1 MQREEQARLSA
12 IHRVN
17 KAIEWV
23 TKEKS
28 KEADNAI
35 ADKAQPQQSTSE
47 PVSSISKMQ
56 NAKAEMYLDSKTS
69 SEYGETSIKE
79 LIDNRIRDGWTLVS
93 GWKEDKAAGKK
104 LDDEL
109 AYLRRNAPI
118 GNKNHPETQRLK
130 ELTDLTKGD
139 TYRDGNFFIKEE
151 TNRLESPSGKLM
163 ALNKTAYEYA
173 KTKAVQSA
181 KPTPVT
187 QPESEPT
194 PTASTSSSDLSDEE
208 YIALQK
214 AYNDFKAKTD
224 KINATYSRDVAL
236 EIATGLVAEMPD
248 KEDKIRQA
256 LIDAIRENQ
265 WNRFEINFPKQP
277 IKVETDV
284 ELNRALK
291 RLQKAL
297 EGTDYTVN
305 GAFNGKSAKLLFS
318 YKSGANGSRES
329 VIIDRINGKFTSY
342 HVDFDNM
349 SREFLKP
356 LMDATV
362 KWLNGEEIPKMKL
375 GDDSQWDYT
384 TLLSTPRHIDN
395 AFNEAK
401 ANAPTVSKSD
411 KLAQSYDEAKAK
423 QQPAKEEAPKQE
435 ANVEKTKGFTENQKP
450 TKPFSAP
457 SENLPETTIMRFLND
472 GELENAYFFAENQ
485 KKPIRFTLS
494 NKKEPIAYFLTE
506 PVDLGNNITGFVGIS
521 TLDADPTVPMSKSRR
536 WLVIEEKSR
545 TSLGFEEISKQAA
558 IKSAKARLSALKKED
573 LDRLSSTLKPINKTD
588 QEMSVEWLAKNNIK
602 TDDEKTEQQSTSEPI
617 AELTTAKEEAPKQ
630 EANSKTPTLDK
641 HNALMDSVHDNQTN
655 EDKPQP
661 KDSNEVIGY
670 SDKHPSWATKHEKD
684 VGGHIVYSNNDYA
697 LLEGFSVANGMP
709 VYTFVSR
716 KQDSRSVYDVE
727 SYTGKDLPSTDKDFL
742 VSMKKQHMEES
753 NKKHQLKPNLNF
765 KDGQNVAH
773 SDGVP
778 VELADIATQWL
789 KMLGIESKV
798 FITTIEDT
806 KGRKNADKYGFHG
819 AYAAIRSAG
828 VDPNEG
834 GSTRRLSNGTHYIAI
849 KLHPR
854 MSSNLETLAHEIGH
868 ILEKETWKSADVST
882 KNAIISDFN
891 KWVLTASS
899 KNAKQWVRELRS
911 HTTGKLTDIPNNA
924 NAAQLS
930 SYWRSFSEY
939 FADQVA
945 KWATS
950 SEQPRS
956 VVDVFFSKLGGALKK
971 FFASATGKDYLPA
984 NSMKKYL
991 DELAKTNNPLQG
1003 SYKQQA
1009 EEKAEP
1015 KQPTK
1020 KESLLIKIDD
1030 ELDSALDGL
1039 AAIFKEQG
1047 KRLSSGVDPVIMGKV
1062 LAIGMK
1068 ASTLY
1073 LAKGAVKFAVWA
1085 ENMINGLS
1093 SKGVSA
1099 DVVKPYLKQLYLASK
1114 VDISPE
1120 IRKQMDKE
1128 DDVYD
1133 FDFATL
1139 NVDQEEKTDST
1150 GKTPTKETLTDLFY
1164 KHLKQGTLPENNVN
1178 LRKMVAEF
1186 DGKEVDNY
1194 RLKEAQ
1200 EMLEAAIARHS
1211 RDVVASNH
1219 NGDASTFSRG
1229 IVTTQTRAILVKHF
1243 GEKLIKALE
1252 AMGLI
1257 TIMDSPPSWAEP
1269 DADGAYH
1276 NGKSYLFASNL
1287 TPETVVATFVH
1298 ELGGHKGF
1306 QELMT
1311 PTAYASLM
1319 RQFNRLV
1326 KQGNAIALAAKAR
1339 AEAVEVVTPT
1349 ADTKEAIAL
1358 AEKQTLQ
1365 RQQDELL
1372 PYLLTLQATLNATR
1386 SQQSAVTKVIEQVY
1400 RAVKAWLYRTLSAK
1414 GYDGLAS
1421 KLLQPKDITLL
1432 AERMIREMG
1441 GDLSGKTP
1449 NELQE
1454 RRAMIQGLSFMGAAS
1469 ALGGGITLVDMSM
1482 KARDAKKIIDDIL
1495 TKGKEGIT
1503 PSKEFL
1509 AVIEKMAN
1517 AKESVAARKRAASIV
1532 EGFITKL
1539 RGELLENSQL
1549 SGKIAINAKNIK
1561 TGEAIFID
1569 AKDAHHES
1577 KRMFDAMTEQRKK
1590 IESQIVL
1597 AASMVESIT
1606 GYKLNDLVIIPKPD
1620 STIELLVGKQLTDD
1634 WREFGFVGASTEWQE
1649 GIKINVNA
1657 QTLIDLASGS
1667 SVIRAGA
1674 FSLIAHEMTHAIQ
1687 HQLLPLNTRDSKVL
1701 GVDTFIPDGISAMHK
1716 AWLSENPDKY
1726 SSQEDSANYKA
1737 EKEGF
1742 DVGYTAAKAM
1752 LKKEGLP
1759 LRIISERDLEN
1770 ALLTA
1775 AQDTTSTVEALD
1787 KFNKAN
1793 YSDDI
1798 RFSQLN
1804 TPQTQINAVRKKY
1817 EGTSQWMKAPNGQPT
1832 KLNEVQ
1838 WLQVRT
1844 PNFKA
1849 WFGDWE
1855 NDPKNASKVVD
1866 SNGEPMVVYHG
1877 TEYGGFTE
1885 FGSSGYG
1892 AASREKGFWFSN
1904 KIRALEYS
1912 GKNQEIEIVPV
1923 LKSWSDAAYFA
1934 KKLDVEFK
1942 KAPEDEYDDGI
1953 YFIDDDIASTLNQ
1966 ARNILQ
1972 KAIEDKQP
1980 AGIYPVFLSLKTP
1993 KTINAKGKLATNIN
2007 TLVMSDVPKKYDGM
2021 MIVDVDDAGRFG
2033 DYGYITDNYVAKTS
2047 TQIKSATENNGEFN
2061 PTNPDIRF
2069 SRKAKNPIAEGIKS
2083 AANDAKNSLPKPIS
2097 GKIDHFLAGRRLPSS
2112 DLANIVSKTE
2122 LSLYHRT
2129 ISTQQNT
2136 ALQLPDFKKV
2146 YDMAQRYLQHVAVD
2160 AYAALKVAPN
2170 LLGKLESWSDLK
2182 KDVKKIWP
2190 ANFIKQKADRAAVAS
2205 IIFDETLNNELLSDA
2220 DILKALTR
2228 DQRQIYKEARDAIQV
2243 SLENTAKSE
2252 MVRKLLAAEAINW
2265 QTVES
2270 LINQDLP
2277 VEQFAQTV
2285 RDMVESRIGG
2295 FKNELEAILDAD
2307 PKIKDAFKTGNKNKL
2322 IPAQKKELKKA
2333 LTLKAQIETTE
2344 EALKSLNDVEN
2355 RLGTLIEQGYAPLM
2369 RFGEYT
2375 LTVRDLDGKVK
2386 SFFMFESKSEQA
2398 RAANA
2403 IVARYG
2409 KTVNLETD
2417 MISKEEFKQFAGMTP
2432 ETMALFAKETG
2443 MDKDEAYQHYLKLA
2457 IPARSAMT
2465 RMIKRKGTEGF
2476 SDDIQRVV
2484 ASFVMSN
2491 ARMSAKNIYA
2501 AQIEKS
2507 IQDIESGKSV
2517 KDQAIVMKENVFNP
2531 KENFAQLRN
2540 FLFLWNLGG
2549 SIFFGLLNMTQPY
2562 MQTLPHLSQ
2571 YVPIGDAT
2579 RAILRG
2585 SKIAGSAMKN
2595 GTAPKGYEA
2604 EYNRA
2609 VREGVVDPQNVFML
2623 SGVERGKTGASN
2635 SAWGVITHTMGLIA
2649 QVTESFNRK
2658 AVFIASLQVAK
2669 QKGDVWLKKKGF
2681 NSAYDFAKDTVDQT
2695 QGVYDKANRSNW
2707 ANTSVGAPL
2716 MVFKQF
2722 SINYVE
2728 QMVRM
2733 WKKEAASGDEGK
2745 KAVFLMLAMLA
2756 SLSGMM
2762 GLPFIKDIL
2771 DVSET
2776 TAAFLGNPV
2785 NIEREA
2791 RLALGKD
2798 LADPLFNG
2806 VLNHFIFNQ
2815 LGVDTQSRTGMP
2827 DLLPWTNIANPT
2839 LKGAAFTRELMGL
2852 TGATGG
2858 LINKVFDSAQL
2869 AAEGNVGAAAK
2880 TLAPRF
2886 LTSWIDGGKMALTNE
2901 VMDRKGNKLF
2911 DTTWDEGLVKF
2922 IDANPKRM
2930 ADLSRT
2936 KSLEWKDKS
2945 IQAYMTTNFKQKII
2959 AAMMDNDQ
2967 AEVQNLMKKV
2977 QEWNTSRPKYPVFI
2991 NLNTL
2996 SKNANK
3002 KDQTFDARESIPKG
3016 MDWMKNERPEM

>member
-1 MQREEQARLSA
+1 MARSILDTNVNNRLLSGL
-12 IHRVN
+12 ITHDLPPSDELLKFQDGSILTYHRAKSEDVKSLSDEAFNLLLSQDDNNEKTGYFAYNILRYSN
-17 KAIEWV
+17 K
-23 TKEKS
+23 
-28 KEADNAI
+28 
-35 ADKAQPQQSTSE
+35 KAE
-47 PVSSISKMQ
+47 LDYVSSLGAMNNRFRLDAQKYGGKLYKM
-56 NAKAEMYLDSKTS
+56 AEPYL
-69 SEYGETSIKE
+69 
-79 LIDNRIRDGWTLVS
+79 
-93 GWKEDKAAGKK
+93 
-104 LDDEL
+104 
-109 AYLRRNAPI
+109 
-118 GNKNHPETQRLK
+118 NKNPAR
-130 ELTDLTKGD
+130 
-139 TYRDGNFFIKEE
+139 
-151 TNRLESPSGKLM
+151 
-163 ALNKTAYEYA
+163 KT
-173 KTKAVQSA
+173 
-181 KPTPVT
+181 TPVT
-187 QPESEPT
+187 QPESKPT
-194 PTASTSSSDLSDEE
+194 PVASTSSSDLGD
-208 YIALQK
+208 
-214 AYNDFKAKTD
+214 N
-224 KINATYSRDVAL
+224 
-236 EIATGLVAEMPD
+236 
-248 KEDKIRQA
+248 
-256 LIDAIRENQ
+256 
-265 WNRFEINFPKQP
+265 
-277 IKVETDV
+277 KVEP
-284 ELNRALK
+284 E
-291 RLQKAL
+291 
-297 EGTDYTVN
+297 
-305 GAFNGKSAKLLFS
+305 
-318 YKSGANGSRES
+318 
-329 VIIDRINGKFTSY
+329 
-342 HVDFDNM
+342 
-349 SREFLKP
+349 
-356 LMDATV
+356 
-362 KWLNGEEIPKMKL
+362 
-375 GDDSQWDYT
+375 
-384 TLLSTPRHIDN
+384 
-395 AFNEAK
+395 
-401 ANAPTVSKSD
+401 
-411 KLAQSYDEAKAK
+411 AK

-435 ANVEKTKGFTENQKP
+435 T
-450 TKPFSAP
+450 
-457 SENLPETTIMRFLND
+457 
-472 GELENAYFFAENQ
+472 
-485 KKPIRFTLS
+485 
-494 NKKEPIAYFLTE
+494 
-506 PVDLGNNITGFVGIS
+506 
-521 TLDADPTVPMSKSRR
+521 
-536 WLVIEEKSR
+536 
-545 TSLGFEEISKQAA
+545 
-558 IKSAKARLSALKKED
+558 
-573 LDRLSSTLKPINKTD
+573 
-588 QEMSVEWLAKNNIK
+588 
-602 TDDEKTEQQSTSEPI
+602 
-617 AELTTAKEEAPKQ
+617 
-630 EANSKTPTLDK
+630 NSKTPTLDK
-641 HNALMDSVHDNQTN
+641 HNALMDSVHDSQAN
-655 EDKPQP
+655 EDKP
-661 KDSNEVIGY
+661 
-670 SDKHPSWATKHEKD
+670 
-684 VGGHIVYSNNDYA
+684 
-697 LLEGFSVANGMP
+697 
-709 VYTFVSR
+709 
-716 KQDSRSVYDVE
+716 
-727 SYTGKDLPSTDKDFL
+727 
-742 VSMKKQHMEES
+742 
-753 NKKHQLKPNLNF
+753 
-765 KDGQNVAH
+765 
-773 SDGVP
+773 
-778 VELADIATQWL
+778 
-789 KMLGIESKV
+789 
-798 FITTIEDT
+798 
-806 KGRKNADKYGFHG
+806 
-819 AYAAIRSAG
+819 
-828 VDPNEG
+828 
-834 GSTRRLSNGTHYIAI
+834 
-849 KLHPR
+849 
-854 MSSNLETLAHEIGH
+854 
-868 ILEKETWKSADVST
+868 
-882 KNAIISDFN
+882 
-891 KWVLTASS
+891 
-899 KNAKQWVRELRS
+899 
-911 HTTGKLTDIPNNA
+911 
-924 NAAQLS
+924 
-930 SYWRSFSEY
+930 
-939 FADQVA
+939 
-945 KWATS
+945 
-950 SEQPRS
+950 
-956 VVDVFFSKLGGALKK
+956 K
-971 FFASATGKDYLPA
+971 F
-984 NSMKKYL
+984 
-991 DELAKTNNPLQG
+991 
-1003 SYKQQA
+1003 
-1009 EEKAEP
+1009 
-1015 KQPTK
+1015 
-1020 KESLLIKIDD
+1020 
-1030 ELDSALDGL
+1030 
-1039 AAIFKEQG
+1039 
-1047 KRLSSGVDPVIMGKV
+1047 
-1062 LAIGMK
+1062 
-1068 ASTLY
+1068 
-1073 LAKGAVKFAVWA
+1073 
-1085 ENMINGLS
+1085 
-1093 SKGVSA
+1093 
-1099 DVVKPYLKQLYLASK
+1099 
-1114 VDISPE
+1114 
-1120 IRKQMDKE
+1120 IRKATESDSVPIYRIDNKN
-1128 DDVYD
+1128 
-1133 FDFATL
+1133 FDA
-1139 NVDQEEKTDST
+1139 
-1150 GKTPTKETLTDLFY
+1150 
-1164 KHLKQGTLPENNVN
+1164 NNIKPHGLYVS
-1178 LRKMVAEF
+1178 
-1186 DGKEVDNY
+1186 
-1194 RLKEAQ
+1194 
-1200 EMLEAAIARHS
+1200 IPS
-1211 RDVVASNH
+1211 
-1219 NGDASTFSRG
+1219 DASTFDSPHKDVGDTSFAGNASPKNPLNVESFKIQHKRGNDYPMEVSAGVSALKQLVSVQLFERLIKADKAELTATIKEQFPDIDTSQYYDAYELLEVLGAQLAIQEGYDAIIQKNGNDQFNEMVILDNSIIDSMSPTDKPKNSRG
-1229 IVTTQTRAILVKHF
+1229 TGEGLTTTQTRAILVKRF

-1252 AMGLI
+1252 SSGLLKILETMGDIPSQALKSIQAWHGSPHKFNSFSLAHLGSGEGNQAYGWGLYFAASKEVAEWYRTVLSEQQGKHRTHVTYDGIAYEFSEGSEHEAQALI
-1257 TIMDSPPSWAEP
+1257 RALVSKGHTFRDSLEALMELRKYPRLVEARKAFTRIVDGDSTRYTEAEIAKEDKFTKEVILKP
-1269 DADGAYH
+1269 RRILKILNEMSIDEGQLYKVDIDVIEDGLLLWDVSFEEQPKVVQQALLALGYKPKAKTKYLSLEEDGGSIYRDLTGTLGGQKEASLALKKNGVDGIKYLDGGSRQAGEGNYNYVVFDDAAVDIVETFYSENPNGIEGYYH
-1276 NGKSYLFASNL
+1276 NGQATLIADNL

-1339 AEAVEVVTPT
+1339 AEAAEVVTPT

-1620 STIELLVGKQLTDD
+1620 STIELLVGKQLTDG

-1716 AWLSENPDKY
+1716 AWLSENSNKY

-1775 AQDTTSTVEALD
+1775 AQDTTSTEEALD

-1832 KLNEVQ
+1832 KLNEMQ

-1849 WFGDWE
+1849 WFGSWLELVSLNNLVDNFSDSNRGE
-1855 NDPKNASKVVD
+1855 MFSSVVSAIGDSQILDSVISSIPIDVMNNLGGKKLAIDMLLNNPSMFIDVLSPSLRNPNVFSAFNFSSESVIALTRAKLSNSKPTSSNAEIFTALHALQNNLITIIQTGISSNTRVGSVHPFSSARSSTKALSLGLLNKFTRAELANHINNLIEGYSEDYTTDQSALKQYNASKVVD

-1877 TEYGGFTE
+1877 TPNGGFTE
-1885 FGSSGYG
+1885 FSESKKGTRTSHAAEDVGFHFTDSVEYADTYSLGYRLKTIEAYRSIFGEEPKAVKMPDGSS
-1892 AASREKGFWFSN
+1892 
-1904 KIRALEYS
+1904 
-1912 GKNQEIEIVPV
+1912 
-1923 LKSWSDAAYFA
+1923 
-1934 KKLDVEFK
+1934 
-1942 KAPEDEYDDGI
+1942 
-1953 YFIDDDIASTLNQ
+1953 
-1966 ARNILQ
+1966 
-1972 KAIEDKQP
+1972 
-1980 AGIYPVFLSLKTP
+1980 IYPVFLNIVNPVDVGASKL
-1993 KTINAKGKLATNIN
+1993 INAKLISQSQNKGH
-2007 TLVMSDVPKKYDGM
+2007 DG
-2021 MIVDVDDAGRFG
+2021 IVADIGG
-2033 DYGYITDNYVAKTS
+2033 DNEFVAFDP
-2047 TQIKSATENNGEFN
+2047 TQIKSAIGNNGEFSQ
-2061 PTNPDIRF
+2061 TNPDIRF
-2069 SRKAKNPIAEGIKS
+2069 SRKAKNPITEGIKS
-2083 AANDAKNSLPKPIS
+2083 AANDAKNSLPDPIAKS
-2097 GKIDHFLAGRRLPSS
+2097 IDNFMAGRKLPSS
-2112 DLANIVSKTE
+2112 DMANITAKTE

-2129 ISTQQNT
+2129 IGTQQNT
-2136 ALQLPDFKKV
+2136 ALQNADFKKV
-2146 YDMAQRYLQHVAVD
+2146 YDIAQRYLQHVAVD

-2228 DQRQIYKEARDAIQV
+2228 DQRKIYKEARDAIQV

-2295 FKNELEAILDAD
+2295 FKNELEAILDAN
-2307 PKIKDAFKTGNKNKL
+2307 PKIKEAFKTGNKNKL

-2344 EALKSLNDVEN
+2344 EALKSLNDVEA
-2355 RLGTLIEQGYAPLM
+2355 RLETLIEQGYAPLM

-2386 SFFMFESKSEQA
+2386 SFFMFESKAEQV
-2398 RAANA
+2398 RATNA

-2432 ETMALFAKETG
+2432 ETVALFAKETG
-2443 MDKDEAYQHYLKLA
+2443 MDKDEAYQHYLKHA

-2507 IQDIESGKSV
+2507 IQAIESGKSV
-2517 KDQAIVMKENVFNP
+2517 KDQAYVMKENVFNP

-2571 YVPIGDAT
+2571 YVPIKEAFY
-2579 RAILRG
+2579 AIIKG
-2585 SKIAGSAMKN
+2585 SGIAGSAMKN

-2658 AVFIASLQVAK
+2658 AVFIAALEVANK
-2669 QKGDVWLKKKGF
+2669 KGAVWLKKKGF

-2745 KAVFLMLAMLA
+2745 KAVFLMLALLA
-2756 SLSGMM
+2756 SLSGVM

-2806 VLNHFIFNQ
+2806 VLNHFVFNN
-2815 LGVDTQSRTGMP
+2815 LGMDIQGRTGMP
-2827 DLLPWTNIANPT
+2827 DLVPWSNALNPT
-2839 LKGAAFTRELMGL
+2839 LSAQGRINEFASIA
-2852 TGATGG
+2852 GATGG
-2858 LINKVFDSAQL
+2858 LIEKGYDATQLIARGNIGTAALTLMPRSITSAF
-2869 AAEGNVGAAAK
+2869 
-2880 TLAPRF
+2880 T
-2886 LTSWIDGGKMALTNE
+2886 GGKMAVTDE
-2901 VMDRKGNKLF
+2901 VMDSKGNKLF

-2967 AEVQNLMKKV
+2967 AEVTK
-2977 QEWNTSRPKYPVFI
+2977 
-2991 NLNTL
+2991 LNEEG
-2996 SKNANK
+2996 
-3002 KDQTFDARESIPKG
+3002 ARVE
-3016 MDWMKNERPEM
+3016 